1 VESTKGIVE
10 LKRMSQI
17 QLIEYALQLQE
28 RNQMNTESTAWVSA
42 DGSYGEDDLVVFHPT
57 ALTDKEYDVMHNMQ
71 ACDRLPYVQAILEG
85 DLETVA
91 KFHEE
96 YHVE

>member
-1 VESTKGIVE
+1 MESTKGIVE